1 MLSYVQVLLMRIRNI
16 LLFEVFFCSSFF
28 LSFSLEGGTE
38 VEAWLTTESL
48 SSALERQDDIEF
60 QPGATGGGLS
70 VAIDETTRYQTID
83 GWGVSLTGA
92 SSWLLTEKLSDAKR
106 EEVMES
112 LFGPTGIGL
121 SMLRQT
127 LGASDFNLATYSYN
141 DGEADPT
148 LSRFSIEPDRDFIL
162 PRVKDA
168 LAVNPQIKVMA
179 SPWSPPGWMKSSG
192 NLIGGTLLN
201 TYYQANADYF
211 VKFIEAYEAE
221 GVPIYAVT
229 PQNEPGYSPAH
240 YPGMILTKNQQIR
253 FIGDYLGPTFRSAGL
268 QRVKIICHDH
278 NYDGLDIPQAILA
291 SSAGEYVAGSGF
303 HHYGGPIQAMSTLN
317 AEFPEKGIWF
327 TEGGFGEWND
337 HFDNIVHEMIEIP
350 RNWAKAIILWNA
362 ALDQKSGPSVIGDH
376 NTNEGMLLIRSDRQD
391 DVSYNGQY
399 FYLGHLSKFVRPGA
413 VRVKSPS
420 LIGDLESV
428 AFVNTDGSRVLVVA
442 NRNQSSKTIE
452 VEWDGKRFS
461 YAVPARSMMTFKW
474 RESESTQSGLRPLEF
489 EGSVSGAAMRFEI
502 DRDKMGPLFNVK
514 ASQDLGSWK
523 NVLPVRVEEEG
534 SLETW
539 EVVHSE
545 SQAPVF
551 WQVNLWR

>member
-1 MLSYVQVLLMRIRNI
+1 MKIGANLLGSAFLGSSLVL
-16 LLFEVFFCSSFF
+16 SSFLF
-28 LSFSLEGGTE
+28 GDVS

-48 SSALERQDDIEF
+48 SSALERQQDIAF
-60 QPGATGGGLS
+60 QSDSSGSGLQL
-70 VAIDETTRYQTID
+70 AIDESTRYQTID

-92 SSWLLTEKLSDAKR
+92 SSWLLSQQLSVEKR

-141 DGEADPT
+141 DGEEDPELT
-148 LSRFSIEPDRDFIL
+148 RFSIEPDRDFIL

-201 TYYQANADYF
+201 EHYQANADYF

-240 YPGMILTKNQQIR
+240 YPGMILTKNQQIK
-253 FIGDYLGPTFRSAGL
+253 FIGDYLGPTFRDAGL
-268 QRVKIICHDH
+268 ERVKIICHDH
-278 NYDGLDIPQAILA
+278 NYDGLDIPQAIMA
-291 SSAGEYVAGSGF
+291 SSAYEYVAGSGF

-317 AEFPEKGIWF
+317 SQFPEKGIWF

-362 ALDQKSGPSVIGDH
+362 ALDQKNGPSVIGED
-376 NTNEGMLLIRSDRQD
+376 NPNEGMLLIRSDRQN

-420 LIGDLESV
+420 FIGDLESV
-428 AFVNTDGSRVLVVA
+428 AFVNTDGSRALVVA
-442 NRNQSSKTIE
+442 NRNHNSRTIK
-452 VEWDGKRFS
+452 VEWEGQSFS

-474 RESESTQSGLRPLEF
+474 RANERVENGLVQVDLEK
-489 EGSVSGAAMRFEI
+489 SVSRLSIRFEI
-502 DRDKMGPLFNVK
+502 DREKMGPLFNVK
-514 ASQDLGSWK
+514 ESKDLASWK
-523 NVLPVRVEEEG
+523 NVLPVRIEENG

-539 EVVHSE
+539 EVVHGE
-545 SQAPVF
+545 SHAPAF

>member
-1 MLSYVQVLLMRIRNI
+1 MKFRTYLVRG
-16 LLFEVFFCSSFF
+16 VFVCSSLF
-28 LSFSLEGGTE
+28 LSNSLIGDVA

-48 SSALERQDDIEF
+48 SSALERQQDIEF
-60 QPGATGGGLS
+60 QPDSNEGGLR
-70 VAIDETTRYQTID
+70 VEIDEGTRYQTID

-92 SSWLLTEKLSDAKR
+92 SSWLLTEQLSDDKR

-141 DGEADPT
+141 DGEEDPELT
-148 LSRFSIEPDRDFIL
+148 RFSIEPDRDFIL

-201 TYYQANADYF
+201 EHYQANADYF

-253 FIGDYLGPTFRSAGL
+253 FIGNFLGPTFREAGL
-268 QRVKIICHDH
+268 ERVKIVCHDH
-278 NYDGLDIPQAILA
+278 NYDGLDIPQAILS
-291 SSAGEYVAGSGF
+291 SSASEYVAGAGF

-317 AEFPEKGIWF
+317 SQFPEKGIWF

-376 NTNEGMLLIRSDRQD
+376 NTNEGMLLIRSDRQN

-428 AFVNTDGSRVLVVA
+428 AFVNTDGSRALVVA
-442 NRNQSSKTIE
+442 NRNHNAKTIK
-452 VEWDGKRFS
+452 VEWEGQSFS

-474 RESESTQSGLRPLEF
+474 RANERGDSGLVRVALEDT
-489 EGSVSGAAMRFEI
+489 VSELSIRFEI
-502 DRDKMGPLFNVK
+502 DRDRMSPLFNVK
-514 ASQDLGSWK
+514 ESTDLNSWQ
-523 NVLPVRVEEEG
+523 NVLPVRVEENG

>member
-1 MLSYVQVLLMRIRNI
+1 MKKKSIFSRGLLACSVLLSPA
-16 LLFEVFFCSSFF
+16 LLAQGPV
-28 LSFSLEGGTE
+28 

-48 SSALERQDDIEF
+48 SAALTRQADVAF
-60 QPGATGGGLS
+60 QDGISSSGLS
-70 VAIDETTRYQTID
+70 VALDESTRYQTID

-92 SSWLLTEKLSDAKR
+92 SSWLLSEQLSEGKR
-106 EEVMES
+106 VEVMES

-127 LGASDFNLATYSYN
+127 IGASDFNLATYSYN
-141 DGEADPT
+141 DGEADPGLT
-148 LSRFSIEPDRDFIL
+148 RFSIEPDRDYIL
-162 PRVKDA
+162 PRLREA
-168 LAVNPQIKVMA
+168 LAVNPQLKVMA

-192 NLIGGTLLN
+192 DLIGGTLLN

-211 VKFIEAYEAE
+211 VKFIQAYETE
-221 GVPIYAVT
+221 GIPIYAVT
-229 PQNEPGYSPAH
+229 PQNEPGYSPPH

-253 FIGDYLGPTFRSAGL
+253 FIGDYLGPTFRDAGL
-268 QRVKIICHDH
+268 ERVKIICHDH

-291 SSAGEYVAGSGF
+291 SSASEYVAGSGF

-317 AEFPEKGIWF
+317 AQFPEKGIWF

-350 RNWAKAIILWNA
+350 RNWAKSIILWNA
-362 ALDQKSGPSVIGDH
+362 ALDQNSGPSVIGED
-376 NTNEGMLLIRSDRQD
+376 NPNEGMLLIRSDRKD
-391 DVSYNGQY
+391 DVRYNGQY
-399 FYLGHLSKFVRPGA
+399 YFLGHLSKFARPGA

-420 LIGDLESV
+420 LIGDLETV

-442 NRNQSSKTIE
+442 NRNQSPRPIDVS
-452 VEWDGKRFS
+452 WSGQSFS

-474 RESESTQSGLRPLEF
+474 REQDLLDSGVRPLKF
-489 EGSVSGAAMRFEI
+489 EQDVSKLTMQFEI
-502 DRDKMGPLFNVK
+502 DREKAGPMFTVK
-514 ASQDLGSWK
+514 VSGDLASWK
-523 NVLPVRVEEEG
+523 NVLPVRIEEAG

-545 SQAPVF
+545 APPPVF